1 MRPNSE
7 QKVKVQ
13 PQMLDARLKAL
24 EFRLAISSEAL
35 VANYVGEF
43 DPYDD
48 RVPRSAAARIA
59 EMVVEHRIAID
70 FDVGANAPPAEA
82 PGVSR
87 LRKEEE

>member
-1 MRPNSE
+1 VK

-24 EFRLAISSEAL
+24 EFRQAISEAL

-59 EMVVEHRIAID
+59 QMVVEHRIAID
-70 FDVGANAPPAEA
+70 FDVGANAPPVEA
-82 PGVSR
+82 PGLSR